1 MIPES
6 NQPRVTRSLSA
17 TQTLMGVGAHLLLAV
32 PYLRRVHGLGRLSP
46 RERYLFVSNHVSL
59 LDTILLGSLFWR
71 SGCYPVLV
79 LGDRNVWHAS
89 WIRRALSSRIGFL
102 LERGKLNPGRIRELQ
117 AFGRAAREFQLLVFP
132 EGTRGDGVNVAPLQ
146 PGLYFIAQEAR
157 VPVVPVFIE
166 NMHLVSTKS
175 GSFHPLGGLKKV
187 EVHFG
192 HPIAPTQYLEMRRE
206 EFGEF
211 IRRQLVALQPARL
224 AAHLNP
230 VLPRA

>member
-1 MIPES
+1 M
-6 NQPRVTRSLSA
+6 TRTLAA

-32 PYLRRVHGLGRLSP
+32 PYLRRVHGLGRLNP
-46 RERYLFVSNHVSL
+46 RERHLFVSNHVSL

-132 EGTRGDGVNVAPLQ
+132 EGRADGVTSRLSTRAVFHCA
-146 PGLYFIAQEAR
+146 GSR
-157 VPVVPVFIE
+157 VPVVPLFIRK
-166 NMHLVSTKS
+166 HDWSRRS
-175 GSFHPLGGLKKV
+175 RGPPLGG
-187 EVHFG
+187 
-192 HPIAPTQYLEMRRE
+192 
-206 EFGEF
+206 
-211 IRRQLVALQPARL
+211 
-224 AAHLNP
+224 
-230 VLPRA
+230 